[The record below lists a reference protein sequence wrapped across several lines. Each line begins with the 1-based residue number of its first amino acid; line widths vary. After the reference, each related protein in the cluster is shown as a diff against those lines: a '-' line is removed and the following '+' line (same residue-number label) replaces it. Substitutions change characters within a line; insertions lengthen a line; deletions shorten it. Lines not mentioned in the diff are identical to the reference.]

1 MCPDPQLLS
10 VYFDGELPSPWKE
23 KMDSH
28 LANCP
33 ECRRTLETYGIFR
46 SGKGSPE
53 SPLPAAETAACERV
67 WSKISGSTD
76 IDSGAEKAA
85 GQSISPFH
93 YQHKHRQ
100 ESFWR
105 RSVSIPLPAAAAAA
119 LFIIVFAA
127 LWTLRIQGRDTIP
140 NMTVASEEYTLWPSG
155 MDTGF
160 DTSGMYPMADMQGVL
175 QYLGNRDSGDI
186 VIIRLPETRSFLSS
200 GEPAIIR
207 AADYSR
213 RKH

>member
-10 VYFDGELPSPWKE
+10 VYYDGELPSPWKE
-23 KMDSH
+23 KMEGH
-28 LANCP
+28 LADCP
-33 ECRRTLETYGIFR
+33 ECRHTLETYGIFR
-46 SGKGSPE
+46 SGKDSPGA
-53 SPLPAAETAACERV
+53 SLPAAETAACERV
-67 WSKISGSTD
+67 WNKISGKTD
-76 IDSGAEKAA
+76 IEADPEKTA

-93 YQHKHRQ
+93 YPQKYSQ
-100 ESFWR
+100 TGFWR

-127 LWTLRIQGRDTIP
+127 LWTLRTQGRDTIP

-175 QYLGNRDSGDI
+175 QYLGSRDSGDI

-213 RKH
+213 RKP